1 MNVQKTNNT
10 KDKVRQLQIKLYL
23 SAKKSSSRRYH
34 ALYDKTYREDVLKRA
49 WRVVKSNKGCAGIDK
64 ETIEEI
70 EEIGVDTVLNGI
82 AEELKTG
89 TYRPQPVQRVE
100 IPKDN
105 GKTRPLGIPIVRDRI
120 VQAAVKL
127 MIEPVFE
134 ADFKDCSY
142 GFRPKRNAHQALETI
157 RKACNNKGIWVL
169 DADIT
174 GYFDNINH
182 DKLMMLIEKRI
193 SDRRILKLIRN
204 WLKAGI
210 MENGKYLNS
219 ELGSPQ
225 GGVILSG
232 GNFCKCWYCSLLSL
246 VTWVHRY
253 KKYLLSLIQSQFA
266 INHL

>member
-1 MNVQKTNNT
+1 MNVQRTNNT
-10 KDKVRQLQIKLYL
+10 KDKVRELQIKLYL

-34 ALYDKTYREDVLKRA
+34 ALYDKIYRMDVLKRA
-49 WRVVKSNKGCAGIDK
+49 WKVVKENGGCAGIDK
-64 ETIEEI
+64 ETIQTI
-70 EEIGVDTVLNGI
+70 EGTGVDKVLKEI
-82 AEELKTG
+82 AEQLREG

-127 MIEPVFE
+127 IIEPVFE

-169 DADIT
+169 DADIK

-182 DKLMMLIEKRI
+182 DKLMMLVERRI
-193 SDRRILKLIRN
+193 SDRRILKLIRK

-210 MENGKYLNS
+210 MENGKYLES
-219 ELGSPQ
+219 ETGSPQ
-225 GGVILSG
+225 GGVISP
-232 GNFCKCWYCSLLSL
+232 LLANI
-246 VTWVHRY
+246 
-253 KKYLLSLIQSQFA
+253 YLDYLDTVWTKQYSKL
-266 INHL
+266 